1 MAQPNSG
8 RDAAGTYSAVYT
20 KPQTVALLTGQVGP
34 RNSKGFAT
42 PLAIPLL
49 PMLKV
54 TEEPLSGSELLLN
67 ELYGQVLRFVL

>member
-8 RDAAGTYSAVYT
+8 RDAAGTCSAVYT
-20 KPQTVALLTGQVGP
+20 KPQTVALLTGQVEP

-54 TEEPLSGSELLLN
+54 TEEPLSGSELLLI
-67 ELYGQVLRFVL
+67 ELYGQLLRFVL